1 MLSRLRQA
9 KNSVQN
15 MLDALK
21 NVRLALQQIPVS
33 VSGILHALSVHFKA
47 LIWGDEYIDTSEG
60 TCWEQ
65 GIFPLPYPIHVN
77 EGDSVT
83 VKWTLKGTRFDMVVE
98 FPTNSE
104 EMHPNRELILRGERD
119 YRTMNNDM
127 LLLAITRL
135 LPSVSRYSWNLDINL
150 SDEEASVVR
159 NLPHFLID
167 SKDIEGRSG
176 FEVDEANCRFTGKP
190 IPQ

>member
-1 MLSRLRQA
+1 MA
-9 KNSVQN
+9 
-15 MLDALK
+15 A
-21 NVRLALQQIPVS
+21 QIPVS